1 MKLRSIVFAAAFVF
15 AAVTASAADEYS
27 FKVHNT
33 TKSLIKKIL
42 VSEDGKDYGF
52 FDIGK
57 GIKAGQTVTLTWAQ
71 STNNEQCKQYVK
83 AVFDD
88 GSESEPAK
96 FNFCEDD
103 LELEF

>member
-1 MKLRSIVFAAAFVF
+1 
-15 AAVTASAADEYS
+15 
-27 FKVHNT
+27 VHNT
-33 TKSLIKKIL
+33 TKNTIKKIL

-57 GIKAGQTVTLTWAQ
+57 GIKPGETADLTWDQ
-71 STNNEQCKQYVK
+71 STNNEKCKQWVK
-83 AVFDD
+83 AVYDD

-96 FNFCEDD
+96 FDFCEDD